1 MANTSGGMQFLGT
14 ILCGFIIALPVMLG
28 YLLFVFIKKSL
39 VRRKER
45 VKKSQTVI

>member
-1 MANTSGGMQFLGT
+1 MANTGGGMQFLGT
-14 ILCGFIIALPVMLG
+14 ILCGFMLALPVMLG

-39 VRRKER
+39 IRRKER